1 MIPFT
6 VRNRVETPFQSL
18 ERETER
24 QYRNL
29 IQTLPAAIYTCD
41 TEGRILLYN
50 RAAAALWGREPAVG
64 KDLWCGSWK
73 IYRPDGGPLPL
84 DQCPMAITLRE
95 RRAVRN
101 EEIVIERPD
110 GTRRRVL
117 PHPEP
122 ILSPAGEFLGAV
134 NMLVDVTESK
144 ETERAAAHFAALV
157 ASSDDAIISKTLQG
171 IVTTWN
177 KGAERL
183 FGYTAEE
190 MIGQPV
196 LRLIPPDRRDEEPA
210 ILERLARGETID
222 HFETVRRRK
231 DGSLVDFSWTVSPI
245 KDSKGVI
252 IGASTIARDI
262 SHMKR
267 TEAALKRTNE
277 ALAAQTAALAEAN
290 KELESFSYSVVHDLR
305 APLRTIDAFLRIVE
319 EDFSAQLEAEAR
331 RCLDIVRGAA
341 VQAGRL
347 IDDLLEFSRLGR
359 IGMDLRPVGM
369 AELAREVA
377 DELLLLQKD
386 RTIDLT
392 IHDLPPCHGDGRLLK
407 VVWTNLLG
415 NALKYTRR
423 RAAARIEV
431 GWLPDD
437 NRADASVY
445 YVKDNGV
452 GFNMKYA
459 QKLFGVFQ
467 RLHTKEEFEG
477 SGVGLAIVHRI
488 VHRHGGRVW
497 VDGKVDAGASFY
509 VSLPKAPR

>member
-1 MIPFT
+1 MSMIPFNA
-6 VRNRVETPFQSL
+6 RDRAKAPFRSL
-18 ERETER
+18 ERESER

-29 IQTLPAAIYTCD
+29 VHTLPAAVYTCD

-50 RAAAALWGREPAVG
+50 RAAVALWGREPVVG
-64 KDLWCGSWK
+64 QDLWCGSWK
-73 IYRPDGGPLPL
+73 IYRPDGTALPL
-84 DQCPMAITLRE
+84 DQCPMAIALRE

-110 GTRRRVL
+110 GTRRHVL

-122 ILSPAGEFLGAV
+122 IFSPAGEFLGAV
-134 NMLVDVTESK
+134 NMLMDVTESK

-157 ASSDDAIISKTLQG
+157 ASSDDAIMSKTLKG

-183 FGYTAEE
+183 YGYTAEE

-196 LRLIPPDRRDEEPA
+196 RKLIPPERHDEEPV

-222 HFETVRRRK
+222 HYETVRRRK
-231 DGSLVDFSWTVSPI
+231 DGSLVDISLTVSPI
-245 KDSKGVI
+245 KDSKGAI
-252 IGASTIARDI
+252 IGASKIARDI
-262 SHMKR
+262 SRLKR
-267 TEAALKRTNE
+267 TEADLKRTNE
-277 ALAAQTAALAEAN
+277 ALAESN
-290 KELESFSYSVVHDLR
+290 KELESFSYSVSHDLR
-305 APLRTIDAFLRIVE
+305 APLRTIDAFLRIME
-319 EDFSAQLEAEAR
+319 EDFGGQLEAEAR
-331 RCLDIVRGAA
+331 RCLGIVRTAA

-359 IGMDLRPVGM
+359 IGMDLRPVEM

-377 DELLLLQKD
+377 DELRLMEKE

-392 IHDLPPCHGDGRLLK
+392 IHDLPPCRGDGRLLK
-407 VVWTNLLG
+407 IVWTNLLG
-415 NALKYTRR
+415 NAFKYTRR

-437 NRADASVY
+437 HRSDASVY

-477 SGVGLAIVHRI
+477 TGVGLAIVHRI
-488 VHRHGGRVW
+488 VQRHGGRVW
-497 VDGKVDAGASFY
+497 AEDKVDAGASFY
-509 VSLPKAPR
+509 VSLPNAPP